1 MSPTKNE
8 KSDAAEAR
16 TTETQAFVRQVR
28 AQTRRRYSAEE
39 KIRIVLEGFRREV
52 TVNELCRREGSSCS
66 GKTANSNTWW
76 RSYRWTS
83 TA

>member
-1 MSPTKNE
+1 MSPIKTE

-52 TVNELCRREGSSCS
+52 SVTESCPWEGI
-66 GKTANSNTWW
+66 KPPPYYA
-76 RSYRWTS
+76 
-83 TA
+83 